1 MITATMRVLLVE
13 DELDLGHALKSALED
28 IGYVVDLAL
37 DGEEAWAY
45 LLEEPIPYTLGVF
58 DWMLPEVSGL
68 ELCRRLRLKGNAL
81 PVLMLTARDGLTDK
95 VMGLDAGAD
104 DYLVKPFD
112 IPELLAR
119 MRALLRR
126 PPQLQSRRLRVGGIE
141 LNYDTHSVQWHSI
154 TIALTLKEF
163 QLLEY
168 FMQHPNQVLS
178 SEQIRRR
185 LWETGESPISNIVAA
200 QVRLLRRKLATS
212 GSSLPI
218 ETVFGVGY
226 RLNSAVI
233 DSPTP

>member
-1 MITATMRVLLVE
+1 
-13 DELDLGHALKSALED
+13 
-28 IGYVVDLAL
+28 
-37 DGEEAWAY
+37 
-45 LLEEPIPYTLGVF
+45 
-58 DWMLPEVSGL
+58 MLPEISGL
-68 ELCRRLRLKGNAL
+68 ELCRRLRTKGNCL
-81 PVLMLTARDGLTDK
+81 PVLMLTAKDSLTDK

-112 IPELLAR
+112 VPELLAR
-119 MRALLRR
+119 IRAMLRR
-126 PPQLQSRRLRVGGIE
+126 PPQMQSRRLRIGRLE
-141 LNYDTHSVQWHSI
+141 LDYDTHSVQWQGATI
-154 TIALTLKEF
+154 TLTLKEF

-212 GSSLPI
+212 GSEPPI

-226 RLNSAVI
+226 CLDSAVI
-233 DSPTP
+233 ANATP

>member
-1 MITATMRVLLVE
+1 MRVLLVE

>member
-1 MITATMRVLLVE
+1 MRVLLVE
-13 DELDLGHALKSALED
+13 DEPDLSRALKDALED
-28 IGYVVDLAL
+28 VGYVVDLVL
-37 DGEEAWAY
+37 DGGEAWAY
-45 LLEEPIPYTLGVF
+45 LLTEPNPYTLAVF
-58 DWMLPEVSGL
+58 DWMLPGISGF
-68 ELCRRLRLKGNAL
+68 ELCQRLRSKGNFL
-81 PVLMLTARDGLTDK
+81 PVLMLTAKDGLSDK
-95 VMGLDAGAD
+95 IAGLDAGAD

-126 PPQLQSRRLRVGGIE
+126 PPQLQSRRFQVGE
-141 LNYDTHSVQWHSI
+141 LELDYDTHSIQRHGK

-200 QVRLLRRKLATS
+200 QVRLLRRKLAD
-212 GSSLPI
+212 SSPKPLI

-226 RLNSAVI
+226 RLN
-233 DSPTP
+233 PTVNGGSNP

>member
-1 MITATMRVLLVE
+1 MRVLLVE

-112 IPELLAR
+112 TPELLAR

>member
-1 MITATMRVLLVE
+1 
-13 DELDLGHALKSALED
+13 
-28 IGYVVDLAL
+28 
-37 DGEEAWAY
+37 
-45 LLEEPIPYTLGVF
+45 
-58 DWMLPEVSGL
+58 
-68 ELCRRLRLKGNAL
+68 
-81 PVLMLTARDGLTDK
+81 MLTAKDGLTDK
-95 VMGLDAGAD
+95 VTGLDAGAD

-112 IPELLAR
+112 VSELLAR

-126 PPQLQSRRLRVGGIE
+126 PPQMQARRLRIGRLE
-141 LNYDTHSVQWHSI
+141 LDYDTHSVQWQSA

-212 GSSLPI
+212 GAPSPI

-233 DSPTP
+233 DSATL

>member
-1 MITATMRVLLVE
+1 MRVLLVE
-13 DELDLGHALKSALED
+13 DEPDLGRALKDALED
-28 IGYVVDLAL
+28 VGYVVDLAL
-37 DGEEAWAY
+37 DGGDAWAY
-45 LLEEPIPYTLGVF
+45 LLEEPIPYTLAVF
-58 DWMLPEVSGL
+58 DWMLPEISGL
-68 ELCRRLRLKGNAL
+68 ELCRLLRAKGNSL
-81 PVLMLTARDGLTDK
+81 PVLMLTAKDSMTDK

-112 IPELLAR
+112 ISELLAR

-126 PPQLQSRRLRVGGIE
+126 PPQLQSRRLQIGRLE
-141 LNYDTHSVQWHSI
+141 LDYDTHSVQWQGA

-212 GSSLPI
+212 GGSPPI

-233 DSPTP
+233 DSATL